1 MGIFGD
7 LFQRAKDEVKYSAES
22 EVSDAI
28 RGGINKIKN
37 SDTGNKCPKCKKPI
51 NETTKFCSE
60 CGEKV
65 KKECKKCQM
74 FFPLETKFCSECGS
88 TLK

>member
-7 LFQRAKDEVKYSAES
+7 LFQRVKDEVKYSAES
-22 EVSDAI
+22 GVRDAI
-28 RGGINKIKN
+28 HGSIQKAKGNA
-37 SDTGNKCPKCKKPI
+37 SSNKCPKCKKQI
-51 NETTKFCSE
+51 TEDIKFCQS

-74 FFPLETKFCSECGS
+74 FFSLETKFCSECGS
-88 TLK
+88 TLR